1 MRMTLSILLAAAA
14 AGFVYGITPGPGVL
28 AVLGIG
34 ADQGRRAG
42 AAFLGGHLVG
52 DAVWATVALVA
63 IIGVHAIG
71 PMVFDLLGLMS
82 GLYLFWLGFRA
93 VTARRG
99 ANGDERT
106 RVRRPLAHGVV
117 FGLTNPK
124 AYPVAVAT
132 FTALLSAR
140 AAELSWGMLPALVLA
155 SLAGGLMSYAIL
167 VVLVGAATVR
177 RTYRRHEVLITRLSG
192 VLFIGFAVN
201 ALVHAVPGLAGYRP
215 HPLKPGA

>member
-1 MRMTLSILLAAAA
+1 MISSILLASAAS
-14 AGFVYGITPGPGVL
+14 GFVYGITPGPGVL

-52 DAVWATVALVA
+52 DVLWASIALAA
-63 IIGVHAIG
+63 IIGVHGIG
-71 PMVFDLLGLMS
+71 PVVFDLLGLIS
-82 GLYLFWLGFRA
+82 GLYLLWLGARA
-93 VTARRG
+93 VTARRRG
-99 ANGDERT
+99 AEDASA
-106 RVRRPLAHGVV
+106 RVQRPLAHGLV

-140 AAELSWGMLPALVLA
+140 ADELSWGMLPVLVLA
-155 SLAGGLMSYAIL
+155 SLAGGVFAYAIL
-167 VVLVGAATVR
+167 VGLVGAGTVR
-177 RTYRRHEVLITRLSG
+177 RVYRRHETLITRLSG

-201 ALVHAVPGLAGYRP
+201 ALAHAAPGLAGQRFR
-215 HPLKPGA
+215 LLPGRA